1 MLNIPVF
8 AALSS
13 GVLDMP
19 GHFSVTAYVAVC
31 NARCPYCYNKKMMAM
46 APTFTLGDALAQL
59 EKLRKYAPDAGLVL
73 SGGEPT
79 AHPLFEELLAAVPA
93 DVPVGLHTNGL
104 RQYPCVPDRV
114 ASVIMSVKTRQDGAH
129 MEPHMALAQLKAA
142 LALYQRVPFK
152 ELRCVMSAGSEGEV
166 RHQTFLAAKPY
177 AESLGWKC
185 AEVPCIDEIAQT
197 LNFKEMSRA

>member
-1 MLNIPVF
+1 MLSIPVF

-19 GHFSVTAYVAVC
+19 GHFSVTAYVPVC

-79 AHPLFEELLAAVPA
+79 AHPL
-93 DVPVGLHTNGL
+93 L
-104 RQYPCVPDRV
+104 RNC
-114 ASVIMSVKTRQDGAH
+114 SRQC
-129 MEPHMALAQLKAA
+129 P
-142 LALYQRVPFK
+142 P
-152 ELRCVMSAGSEGEV
+152 
-166 RHQTFLAAKPY
+166 TFLSACTPTGCADARACPT
-177 AESLGWKC
+177 GWRR
-185 AEVPCIDEIAQT
+185 
-197 LNFKEMSRA
+197 SS